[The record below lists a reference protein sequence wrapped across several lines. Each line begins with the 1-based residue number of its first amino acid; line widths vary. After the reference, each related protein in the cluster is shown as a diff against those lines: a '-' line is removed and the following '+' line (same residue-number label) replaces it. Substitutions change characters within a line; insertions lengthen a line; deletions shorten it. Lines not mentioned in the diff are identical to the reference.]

1 MSIQTSPAD
10 LQAMLQAGG
19 EKVRKP
25 RHSVLFR
32 YGEKSFGMF
41 VVLSG
46 RVSLDVGIASP
57 FARAYTAGAL
67 LGLPATIS
75 RREYSMT
82 ATVTEDAELVF
93 WTADE
98 LESLLRKNPTL
109 CQELLAIMAERVA
122 ANHEVMKALLNGRK
136 PPSQK
141 SGVA

>member
-1 MSIQTSPAD
+1 
-10 LQAMLQAGG
+10 
-19 EKVRKP
+19 
-25 RHSVLFR
+25 
-32 YGEKSFGMF
+32 MF

-57 FARAYTAGAL
+57 FARSYEAGAL

-82 ATVTEDAELVF
+82 ATVTEDAELAL
-93 WTADE
+93 WAADE
-98 LESLLRKNPTL
+98 LESLLRMNPSL

-122 ANHEVMKALLNGRK
+122 ANHEVMKALLRGRK